1 MNETKNV
8 ELVLGLGDYSYYGTG
23 EKIPTQTWWDEI
35 MKPLQ
40 SKFVATLGNHESNEI
55 PLYKKLFG
63 LNNSYY
69 SFNHKS
75 IHFIS
80 INAQERLDAL
90 SPQFKFIKAD
100 LDNAQKDPDVKWII
114 PFLHHQLYTAKSP
127 ITASGIRMGSGYY
140 ERFLLHSLFDNYS

>member
-1 MNETKNV
+1 MITLTMEQV
-8 ELVLGLGDYSYYGTG
+8 
-23 EKIPTQTWWDEI
+23 EKIPTEKWWDEI

-40 SKFVATLGNHESNEI
+40 SKFIATLGNHESNEI

-80 INAQERLDAL
+80 MNAQEPLD
-90 SPQFKFIKAD
+90 
-100 LDNAQKDPDVKWII
+100 
-114 PFLHHQLYTAKSP
+114 TA
-127 ITASGIRMGSGYY
+127 
-140 ERFLLHSLFDNYS
+140 